1 MSIRLRL
8 YLSYLAMAFVPVILM
23 SSFFILLYHLSGK
36 EDLRKLSEE
45 RREEYFNQALIYGEL
60 KYVID
65 DDTGRLE
72 DKAFL
77 HELQT
82 RLREQWAG
90 LLVGQD
96 GVLTNVSPF
105 LMELS
110 PEEDWAEFYREPP
123 EKTSFHL
130 YRFSTHQIEFQYPDG
145 SAGRI
150 VLLNRMETIP
160 IFWDPLVMIIMLLFV
175 GLTSLILTYLVSRS
189 IIKPLQSLRTAA
201 IRMKDGDLSEKVAL
215 GRKKPSKKSCR
226 DEIVQL
232 GTAFEEMRD
241 RLKQSI
247 DQSLQYE
254 ENRKQLLSHISHD
267 LKTPIAAI
275 KGYVEGIRDGIANT
289 DEKRERYMLTIYRK
303 ASEMDR
309 LIDELFLFSKLD
321 LQKVAYD
328 FKVVDIGLYLEDFM
342 EEQRFHLEKSGVK
355 LQFHRRESGELPIA
369 ADPDKLNRVLA
380 NILDNS
386 VKYMAQQDEKGAS
399 AIEVDIWRAGQ
410 YAMIAIQDTG
420 PGIEPDDLPYIFD
433 RFYRAEQSRNSE
445 TGGSG
450 LGLAIVKQIVDGH
463 NGEVWAENG
472 DEGGARFCLK
482 LPLVQSLRGGEWE

>member
-1 MSIRLRL
+1 MSIKVRL

-36 EDLRKLSEE
+36 EDLRKISKE
-45 RREEYFNQALIYGEL
+45 RREEYFNQAIIYGEL

-110 PEEDWAEFYREPP
+110 PEEDWAAFYREPP

-150 VLLNRMETIP
+150 VLLNRLETIP

-189 IIKPLQSLRTAA
+189 IIKPLRSLRTAA

-215 GRKKPSKKSCR
+215 ERKRPCKGGR

-254 ENRKQLLSHISHD
+254 ESRKQLLSHISHD

-303 ASEMDR
+303 ATEMDR

-321 LQKVAYD
+321 LQKVPYD
-328 FKVVDIGLYLEDFM
+328 FKNVDIGLYLEDFM
-342 EEQRFHLEKSGVK
+342 EEQRFHLEKSGVE
-355 LQFHRRESGELPIA
+355 LQFQRLESGELPIT

-380 NILDNS
+380 NILNNS
-386 VKYMAQQDEKGAS
+386 VKYMAQQEEKYART
-399 AIEVDIWRAGQ
+399 ITVNVWRTGQ
-410 YAMIAIQDTG
+410 YAMITIQDTG
-420 PGIEPDDLPYIFD
+420 PGIEADDLPYIFD

-463 NGEVWAENG
+463 KGKVWAENG
-472 DEGGARFCLK
+472 EEGGARFCLQ
-482 LPLVQSLRGGEWE
+482 LPLAQSLRGGEWE